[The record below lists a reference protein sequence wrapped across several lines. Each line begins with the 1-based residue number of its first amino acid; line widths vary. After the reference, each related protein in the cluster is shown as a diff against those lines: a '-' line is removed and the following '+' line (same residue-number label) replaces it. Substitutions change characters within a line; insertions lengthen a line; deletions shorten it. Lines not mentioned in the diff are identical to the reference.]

1 MSIRSSE
8 ASTSSSE
15 GQAEAVLS
23 SRTVRLLKLSIVVMT
38 ILIAAGLIA
47 LVFGM
52 KRQMNKLADKAPVA
66 ETLSFTLPAGTT
78 LRAIEAADEAGSLW
92 LHLETEDG
100 ADKLMLLNAK
110 GQLVRTIGLDQAQ

>member
-66 ETLSFTLPAGTT
+66 ETLSFTLPAGTN

-110 GQLVRTIGLDQAQ
+110 GQLVKTIGLDQAQ

>member
-1 MSIRSSE
+1 M
-8 ASTSSSE
+8 
-15 GQAEAVLS
+15 LS

>member
-1 MSIRSSE
+1 MSKRLSE
-8 ASTSSSE
+8 ASTNSSE

>member
-1 MSIRSSE
+1 MSKRSSE

-66 ETLSFTLPAGTT
+66 ETLSFTLTAGTT

>member
-78 LRAIEAADEAGSLW
+78 LRAIEAANEAGSLW

-110 GQLVRTIGLDQAQ
+110 GQLVKTIGLDQAQ